1 VSGGA
6 FSDSQ
11 AGIIFS
17 APPPDLRRWRNV
29 SNIDEDA
36 VRTSRCHTAVM
47 HSGPAPTSASD
58 PAPGRYVVRLPG
70 ALAALLGRAEG
81 TELPEDDLV
90 GWLRAGG

>member
-1 VSGGA
+1 
-6 FSDSQ
+6 
-11 AGIIFS
+11 
-17 APPPDLRRWRNV
+17 
-29 SNIDEDA
+29 
-36 VRTSRCHTAVM
+36 M